1 MTDRDLAY
9 WLQGF
14 FELSEPDSINAAN
27 AACISRHLALVRT
40 LTPDSAFATKIETL
54 LMISSEAERATLI
67 RKVVADL
74 FEHVIDK
81 EHPDQAAANATHH
94 GHGWSASL
102 PGHGVYRC

>member
-14 FELSEPDSINAAN
+14 FELSGPDSINDAN
-27 AACISRHLALVRT
+27 AACIARHLAVVRT
-40 LTPDSAFATKIETL
+40 LTPDSAFAAKIEVL

-81 EHPDQAAANATHH
+81 EHPDQAAANAAHH
-94 GHGWSASL
+94 SPGWPTAPHS
-102 PGHGVYRC
+102 GVIYRC